1 MNGYF
6 LRLAVIVLLF
16 LGGRSLAQPVIRV
29 LYEGQGGVVVRDAAN
44 GDAAPRHTLY
54 AHGAES
60 VSVQGEPGLKDGKLE
75 LKDGSYIY
83 LNLSDSL
90 YLMHGSAITS
100 WVFVKE
106 QPVKMLEWTV
116 HDETKQ
122 IAGKVCRRATAVQEQ
137 GGATIE
143 AWFCDEIPVPFGPSS
158 FFGALGLVME
168 VTFGAQYY
176 RAMRVEY
183 LPSDNFKIQLPE
195 VKNTISRKEYHD
207 RISETIQNLIKQA
220 EREEDAVGAD

>member
-16 LGGRSLAQPVIRV
+16 SGRGSVAQPVIRV

-60 VSVQGEPGLKDGKLE
+60 VSIQGEPELKDGKLE

-100 WVFVKE
+100 WVFMKE

-137 GGATIE
+137 GGATI
-143 AWFCDEIPVPFGPSS
+143 
-158 FFGALGLVME
+158 
-168 VTFGAQYY
+168 
-176 RAMRVEY
+176 
-183 LPSDNFKIQLPE
+183 
-195 VKNTISRKEYHD
+195 
-207 RISETIQNLIKQA
+207 
-220 EREEDAVGAD
+220 

>member
-1 MNGYF
+1 MNRY
-6 LRLAVIVLLF
+6 LSNLLISILLL
-16 LGGRSLAQPVIRV
+16 LGFHTVAQPVIRV
-29 LYEGQGGVVVRDAAN
+29 VYGNQAATEGSTEGKRAITY
-44 GDAAPRHTLY
+44 TLY

-60 VSVQGEPGLKDGKLE
+60 VSIQGEPELKDGKLE
-75 LKDGSYIY
+75 LNDGSYIY

-195 VKNTISRKEYHD
+195 VKNAISRKEYHD
-207 RISETIQNLIKQA
+207 RISETIQNIIRQV

>member
-1 MNGYF
+1 MNRY
-6 LRLAVIVLLF
+6 LSNLLISILLL
-16 LGGRSLAQPVIRV
+16 LGFHTVAQPVIRV
-29 LYEGQGGVVVRDAAN
+29 VYGNQAATEGSTEGKRAITY
-44 GDAAPRHTLY
+44 TLY

-60 VSVQGEPGLKDGKLE
+60 VSIQGEPELKDGKLE
-75 LKDGSYIY
+75 LNDGSYIY

-116 HDETKQ
+116 HDETTP
-122 IAGKVCRRATAVQEQ
+122 IAGKVCRRATAEEQ

-143 AWFCDEIPVPFGPSS
+143 AWFCDEIPVPFGPNR
-158 FFGALGLVME
+158 FFGAPGLIME

-207 RISETIQNLIKQA
+207 RISETIQNLIKQT

>member
-1 MNGYF
+1 MNRY
-6 LRLAVIVLLF
+6 LSNLLISILLL
-16 LGGRSLAQPVIRV
+16 LGFHTVAQPVIRV
-29 LYEGQGGVVVRDAAN
+29 VYGNQAATEGSTEGKRAITY
-44 GDAAPRHTLY
+44 TLY

-60 VSVQGEPGLKDGKLE
+60 VSIQGEPELKDGKLE
-75 LKDGSYIY
+75 LNDGSYIY

-100 WVFVKE
+100 WGFVKE

-116 HDETKQ
+116 HDETTP
-122 IAGKVCRRATAVQEQ
+122 IAGKVCRRATAEEQ

-143 AWFCDEIPVPFGPSS
+143 AWFCDEIPVPFGPNR
-158 FFGALGLVME
+158 FFGAPGLIME

>member
-1 MNGYF
+1 MNRY
-6 LRLAVIVLLF
+6 LSNLLISILLL
-16 LGGRSLAQPVIRV
+16 LGFHTVAQPVIRV
-29 LYEGQGGVVVRDAAN
+29 VYGNQAATEGSTEGKRAITY
-44 GDAAPRHTLY
+44 TLY

-60 VSVQGEPGLKDGKLE
+60 VSIQGEPELKDGKLE
-75 LKDGSYIY
+75 LNDGSYIY

-116 HDETKQ
+116 HDETTP
-122 IAGKVCRRATAVQEQ
+122 IAGKVCRRATAEEQ

-143 AWFCDEIPVPFGPSS
+143 AWFCDEIPVPFGPNR
-158 FFGALGLVME
+158 FFGAPGLIME

-183 LPSDNFKIQLPE
+183 LPSDNFKIQFPE

>member
-1 MNGYF
+1 MNRY
-6 LRLAVIVLLF
+6 LSSLLISILLL
-16 LGGRSLAQPVIRV
+16 LGFHTVAQPVIRV
-29 LYEGQGGVVVRDAAN
+29 VYGNQAATEGSTEGKRAITY
-44 GDAAPRHTLY
+44 TLY

-60 VSVQGEPGLKDGKLE
+60 VSIQGEPELKDGKLE
-75 LKDGSYIY
+75 LNDGSYIY

-116 HDETKQ
+116 HDETKP
-122 IAGKVCRRATAVQEQ
+122 IAGKVCRRATAEEQ

-143 AWFCDEIPVPFGPSS
+143 AWFCDEIPVPFGPNR
-158 FFGALGLVME
+158 FFGAPGLIME

-207 RISETIQNLIKQA
+207 RISETIQNLIKQV

>member
-6 LRLAVIVLLF
+6 LRLAVIALLF
-16 LGGRSLAQPVIRV
+16 LGSRSAAQPVIRV

-44 GDAAPRHTLY
+44 GDAASRYTLY

-60 VSVQGEPGLKDGKLE
+60 VSIQGEPELKDGKLE
-75 LKDGSYIY
+75 LNDGSYIY

-116 HDETKQ
+116 HDETKP
-122 IAGKVCRRATAVQEQ
+122 IAGKVCRRATAEEQ

-143 AWFCDEIPVPFGPSS
+143 AWFCDEIPVPFGPNR
-158 FFGALGLVME
+158 FFGAPGLIME

-207 RISETIQNLIKQA
+207 RISETIQNIIRQA

>member
-1 MNGYF
+1 MNRY
-6 LRLAVIVLLF
+6 LSNLLISILLL
-16 LGGRSLAQPVIRV
+16 LGFHTVAQPVIRV
-29 LYEGQGGVVVRDAAN
+29 VYGNQAATEGSTEGKRAITY
-44 GDAAPRHTLY
+44 TLY

-60 VSVQGEPGLKDGKLE
+60 VSIQGEPELKDGKLE
-75 LKDGSYIY
+75 LNDGSYIY

-116 HDETKQ
+116 HDEIKP
-122 IAGKVCRRATAVQEQ
+122 IAGKVCRRATAEEQ

-143 AWFCDEIPVPFGPSS
+143 AWFCDEIPVPFGPNR
-158 FFGALGLVME
+158 FFGAPGLIME

>member
-195 VKNTISRKEYHD
+195 VKNAISRKEYHD
-207 RISETIQNLIKQA
+207 RISETIQNIIRQV

>member
-1 MNGYF
+1 MNRY
-6 LRLAVIVLLF
+6 LSNLLISILLL
-16 LGGRSLAQPVIRV
+16 LGFHTVAQPVIRV
-29 LYEGQGGVVVRDAAN
+29 VYGNQAATEGSTEGKRAITY
-44 GDAAPRHTLY
+44 TLY

-60 VSVQGEPGLKDGKLE
+60 VSIQGEPELKDGKLE
-75 LKDGSYIY
+75 LNDGSYIY

-100 WVFVKE
+100 GVFVKE

-116 HDETKQ
+116 HDETTP
-122 IAGKVCRRATAVQEQ
+122 IAGKVCRRATAEEQ

-143 AWFCDEIPVPFGPSS
+143 AWFCDEIPVPFGPNR
-158 FFGALGLVME
+158 FFGAPGLIME

>member
-1 MNGYF
+1 MNRY
-6 LRLAVIVLLF
+6 LSNLLISILLL
-16 LGGRSLAQPVIRV
+16 LGFHTVAQPVIRV
-29 LYEGQGGVVVRDAAN
+29 VYGNQAATEGSTEGKRAITY
-44 GDAAPRHTLY
+44 TLY

-60 VSVQGEPGLKDGKLE
+60 VSIQGEPELKDGKLE
-75 LKDGSYIY
+75 LNDGSYIY

-116 HDETKQ
+116 HDETKP
-122 IAGKVCRRATAVQEQ
+122 IAGKVCRRATAEEQ

-143 AWFCDEIPVPFGPSS
+143 AWFCDEIPVPFGPNR
-158 FFGALGLVME
+158 FFGAPGLIME

>member
-1 MNGYF
+1 MNRY
-6 LRLAVIVLLF
+6 LSNLLISILLL
-16 LGGRSLAQPVIRV
+16 LGFHTVAQPVIRV
-29 LYEGQGGVVVRDAAN
+29 VYGNQAATEGSTEGKRAITY
-44 GDAAPRHTLY
+44 TLY

-60 VSVQGEPGLKDGKLE
+60 VSIQGEPELKDGKLE
-75 LKDGSYIY
+75 LNDGSYIY

-116 HDETKQ
+116 HDETTP
-122 IAGKVCRRATAVQEQ
+122 IAGKVCRRATAEEQ

-143 AWFCDEIPVPFGPSS
+143 AWFCDEIPVPFGPNR
-158 FFGALGLVME
+158 FFGAPGLIME

>member
-1 MNGYF
+1 
-6 LRLAVIVLLF
+6 
-16 LGGRSLAQPVIRV
+16 
-29 LYEGQGGVVVRDAAN
+29 
-44 GDAAPRHTLY
+44 
-54 AHGAES
+54 
-60 VSVQGEPGLKDGKLE
+60 
-75 LKDGSYIY
+75 
-83 LNLSDSL
+83 
-90 YLMHGSAITS
+90 MHGSAITS

-116 HDETKQ
+116 HDETKP
-122 IAGKVCRRATAVQEQ
+122 IAGKVCRRATAEER

-143 AWFCDEIPVPFGPSS
+143 AWFCDEIPVPFGPNR
-158 FFGALGLVME
+158 FFGAPGLIME

>member
-1 MNGYF
+1 MNRY
-6 LRLAVIVLLF
+6 LSNLLISILLL
-16 LGGRSLAQPVIRV
+16 LGFHTVAQPVIRV
-29 LYEGQGGVVVRDAAN
+29 VYGNQAATEGSTEGKRAITY
-44 GDAAPRHTLY
+44 TLY

-60 VSVQGEPGLKDGKLE
+60 VSIQGEPELKDGKLE
-75 LKDGSYIY
+75 LNDGSYIY

-116 HDETKQ
+116 HDETKP
-122 IAGKVCRRATAVQEQ
+122 IAGKVCRRATAEEQ

-143 AWFCDEIPVPFGPSS
+143 AWFCDEIPVPFGPNR
-158 FFGALGLVME
+158 FFGAPGLIME

-195 VKNTISRKEYHD
+195 VKNTISQKEYHD

-220 EREEDAVGAD
+220 EREGDAVGAD

>member
-1 MNGYF
+1 MNRY
-6 LRLAVIVLLF
+6 LSNLLISILLL
-16 LGGRSLAQPVIRV
+16 LGFHTVAQPVIRV
-29 LYEGQGGVVVRDAAN
+29 VYGNQAATEGSTEGKRAI
-44 GDAAPRHTLY
+44 TYSLY

-60 VSVQGEPGLKDGKLE
+60 VSIQGEPELKDGKLE
-75 LKDGSYIY
+75 LNDGSYIY

-116 HDETKQ
+116 HDETKP
-122 IAGKVCRRATAVQEQ
+122 IAGKVCRRATAEEQ

-143 AWFCDEIPVPFGPSS
+143 AWFCDEIPVPFGPNR
-158 FFGALGLVME
+158 FFGAPGLIME
-168 VTFGAQYY
+168 VTVGAQYY